1 VPASAKQV
9 VFKLHFFFIFERYD
23 HRSKIK
29 DSMTGLIGNSE
40 FCLPS
45 AGDVPQDEAE
55 GKQTSLFS
63 LEPVISV
70 Y

>member
-1 VPASAKQV
+1 
-9 VFKLHFFFIFERYD
+9 
-23 HRSKIK
+23 
-29 DSMTGLIGNSE
+29 MTGLIGNSE